1 MPSMMSGNVGAA
13 LAGDANRQDR
23 GAPVDAGAALP
34 LPVLAATMPAMMVP
48 CQELFS
54 TAQPE
59 NSGLAR
65 SALLT

>member
-1 MPSMMSGNVGAA
+1 MPSTMSCNAA
-13 LAGDANRQDR
+13 PHLPATRTGSIE
-23 GAPVDAGAALP
+23 APQWMPAPPMP
-34 LPVLAATMPAMMVP
+34 LSVWAATMPAMMVP